1 MLWLLKSSSYTKSGT
16 FQLLMLL
23 CQRGGWICKRSWEE
37 TQPKQLIQT
46 NLRDIQ
52 YHVTSYWTIKLVVSN
67 YLFCLFFLFVFLPS
81 LPLLSSFLLPF
92 LLKYPYLNLWVLALL
107 SFLSHPTGGVESEQK
122 AVLYLAVHQ
131 VKPQHC
137 EALWHE
143 QIHSFISFSLFEVK
157 SFTDYRENRRR
168 RKKIRKKKVN
178 NYCRNSYIQTGKHR
192 LYTHC
197 EQYLLCAACFH
208 AYLRVIMAGNTP
220 AFLYE

>member
-1 MLWLLKSSSYTKSGT
+1 MLNNKTGSK
-16 FQLLMLL
+16 QLLVLL
-23 CQRGGWICKRSWEE
+23 I
-37 TQPKQLIQT
+37 
-46 NLRDIQ
+46 
-52 YHVTSYWTIKLVVSN
+52 
-67 YLFCLFFLFVFLPS
+67 LFVCFPPLPS
-81 LPLLSSFLLPF
+81 SPFLLPSSF
-92 LLKYPYLNLWVLALL
+92 FIKVSL
-107 SFLSHPTGGVESEQK
+107 SQPMSSCTSQFLSHPTGGVESEQK